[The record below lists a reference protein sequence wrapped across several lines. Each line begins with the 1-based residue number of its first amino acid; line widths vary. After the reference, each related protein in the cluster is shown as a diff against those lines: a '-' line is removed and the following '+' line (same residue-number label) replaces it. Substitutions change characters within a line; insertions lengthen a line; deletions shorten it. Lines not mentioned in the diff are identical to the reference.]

1 MEIRIFFDNE
11 NLEKIVSD
19 YTETSQQ
26 YFEEEFSDYLETE
39 GSYAITKEELLNNG
53 LSYDDIPVRGFII
66 ENIEDRYEIIP
77 ISIIDNLENTEV
89 LYNLLIVV
97 KLENYM

>member
-1 MEIRIFFDNE
+1 MEIRIFFNNGD
-11 NLEKIVSD
+11 LEKIVSD
-19 YTETSQQ
+19 YVEVSQQ
-26 YFEEEFSDYLETE
+26 YFEEEFSDYLEIE

-97 KLENYM
+97 KLESYM